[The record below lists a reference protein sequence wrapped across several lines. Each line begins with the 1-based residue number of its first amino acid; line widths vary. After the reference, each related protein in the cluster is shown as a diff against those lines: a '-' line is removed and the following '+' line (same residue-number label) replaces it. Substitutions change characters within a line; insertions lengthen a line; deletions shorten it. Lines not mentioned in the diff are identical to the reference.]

1 MENQV
6 YDLIE
11 SIYEKVEDFIS
22 RTGFVPVYVSISPGL
37 YRRLLELVAWEGR
50 IGNLIIGC
58 APLTQIETSAG
69 SVQIVIDEIISDTEV
84 RIAQ

>member
-11 SIYEKVEDFIS
+11 SISEKIEDFIS
-22 RTGFVPVYVSISPGL
+22 RTGFVPMCVSISPGL
-37 YRRLLELVAWEGR
+37 YRRLLEMVAWEGR

-58 APLTQIETSAG
+58 TPLREIETPFGKMRIA
-69 SVQIVIDEIISDTEV
+69 IDEMLSDTSVE
-84 RIAQ
+84 ISS